1 MAATHG
7 TNGRFLIHD
16 GVSLRD
22 ISNYLELA
30 SLKRAA
36 DTAESSGLGDAW
48 KEFVKGL
55 KEATLN
61 SNGQYDAT
69 LDGYFAL
76 IDALDSTT
84 WEYYP
89 SGTTT
94 GCVKYSGSCILT
106 KWDEESKV
114 DDKAI
119 CENEFQVTGAITRAV
134 VA

>member
-7 TNGRFLIHD
+7 TNGILKVHD
-16 GVSLRD
+16 GSSLRD
-22 ISNYLELA
+22 ISNYCELA

-36 DTAESSGLGDAW
+36 EVAETSGLGDAN

-61 SNGQYDAT
+61 ASGNYDAT
-69 LDGYFAL
+69 LDGYLAL
-76 IDALDSTT
+76 IWELPSTT

-89 SGTTT
+89 SDDAT

-106 KWDEESKV
+106 KWDDESKIDAKV
-114 DDKAI
+114 TN
-119 CENEFQVTGAITRAV
+119 ETEFQVTGAVTRAV
-134 VA
+134 V